1 MGAWSDRYGEFVE
14 RGSIMRI
21 LKFIVTG
28 QVIRPDPSCDFSNIA
43 KGTKGYLKALFDFD
57 SDWNGC
63 RKAAVFEKLQTKFPA
78 PIINNECMIPED
90 ALTWRTFKVSVVGER
105 EGYRITTNN
114 VEVEQNG

>member
-1 MGAWSDRYGEFVE
+1 
-14 RGSIMRI
+14 MRQ
-21 LKFIVTG
+21 LRFIVTG
-28 QVIRPDPSCDFSNIA
+28 QSIKKDSSCDFSNIA

-90 ALTWRTFKVSVVGER
+90 ALTWNYFNVSVVGER
-105 EGYRITTNN
+105 EGYRITTNKM
-114 VEVEQNG
+114 EVKQDG